1 MSATGLGG
9 ECRVAAG
16 EDEAKPVV
24 GHWPHLLGMPGSS
37 LHRVRAPPLP
47 RNSRA
52 CLAAQAVDGAWLRA
66 VVVIQP
72 PGLGGTPSARPLA
85 QGDGERLLD
94 RILGDVDV
102 AEGADQ
108 GGDRSAGLLAEDPA
122 DLGLVDLGCGVSVA
136 LSSRPRCIP
145 CPGFIGEVRKWT
157 DLDRHLDG
165 AGDLG
170 RPDQRGVQVLGLD
183 DVEAAEV
190 LLGLHEG
197 PSVVTSPAAI
207 RTTVAVSGSC
217 RRPEKTQAPAACNSC
232 SRTRICLQDCCIS
245 SSVIGSRVSPSTLW
259 TDNKY
264 RGMVLP
270 PVAGRVRSRRSPN
283 YEQASPRLTRD
294 PRKLVGS
301 RRRRPRPAG
310 RRRT

>member
-1 MSATGLGG
+1 M
-9 ECRVAAG
+9 
-16 EDEAKPVV
+16 
-24 GHWPHLLGMPGSS
+24 
-37 LHRVRAPPLP
+37 
-47 RNSRA
+47 
-52 CLAAQAVDGAWLRA
+52 
-66 VVVIQP
+66 
-72 PGLGGTPSARPLA
+72 GGTPSPRPLA
-85 QGDGERLLD
+85 QGDGERLLH

-102 AEGADQ
+102 PEDADQ
-108 GGDRSAGLLAEDPA
+108 GSDRSAGLLAEDPA

-136 LSSRPRCIP
+136 LVVRPVHP
-145 CPGFIGEVRKWT
+145 MPGFIGEVRKWT

-190 LLGLHEG
+190 LLDSTKG
-197 PSVVTSPAAI
+197 PSVVTTSPAAI

-232 SRTRICLQDCCIS
+232 SRTWICFQDCCIS

-270 PVAGRVRSRRSPN
+270 PVAGRVGP
-283 YEQASPRLTRD
+283 ALTQ
-294 PRKLVGS
+294 L
-301 RRRRPRPAG
+301 
-310 RRRT
+310 RTGLAQIDT